1 MKFAIIVSKKDPA
14 GLNIAKHLEKQG
26 IPVHR
31 EEKDIIYLE
40 NIDKNSELRNYD
52 FIIFASRHKGAK
64 SKLLSLHAP
73 GNWKQADFGGKPGEV
88 CPTSAIFLKH
98 MFKILNKNKENY
110 PTSLEVTHHGPYI
123 EKTCCFIEIGSN
135 EEDWKDEKAA
145 EIIAET
151 IKQAI
156 TSKPDKAKIA
166 IGLGGPHYCPN
177 FNKIQLNSDY
187 AIGHIIPEYS
197 LPVSEELIKQALNK
211 TIPKPEIVL
220 SDWKGLGKSEE
231 KQKLLEILKKLN
243 IKLMRTSEIEK
254 E

>member
-1 MKFAIIVSKKDPA
+1 MKFAIIVSKKDTA

-40 NIDKNSELRNYD
+40 NIDKNPELRNYD

-73 GNWKQADFGGKPGEV
+73 GNWRKADFGGKPNKV
-88 CPTSAIFLKH
+88 CPTSALFLKH
-98 MFKILNKNKENY
+98 IFKILNKNKEDY
-110 PTSLEVTHHGPYI
+110 PASLEVTHHGPYI
-123 EKTCCFIEIGSN
+123 EKPCCFIEIGSN

-156 TSKPDKAKIA
+156 TSKPDKAISSIL
-166 IGLGGPHYCPN
+166 IGGGHYN
-177 FNKIQLNSDY
+177 QAGNKIMLRADY
-187 AIGHIIPEYS
+187 AIGHIIPKHMLEFID
-197 LPVSEELIKQALNK
+197 ENMINEAINK
-211 TIPKPEIVL
+211 TIPKPEIIL
-220 SDWKGLGKSEE
+220 LNWKGLGQY
-231 KQKLLEILKKLN
+231 KQKVKDLLDKMHLKYERVQNILK
-243 IKLMRTSEIEK
+243 
-254 E
+254 